1 MGICAEQVTWKR
13 FLQSFVWQ
21 ISPYLFKQPL
31 RLAQIHCILPVFNV
45 QAHAINKAT
54 FVCQ

>member
-1 MGICAEQVTWKR
+1 MGICAEHVTWKR
-13 FLQSFVWQ
+13 FPQSFVWQ

-31 RLAQIHCILPVFNV
+31 RLAQIHCILLVFNV
-45 QAHAINKAT
+45 QAHTINKAT

>member
-1 MGICAEQVTWKR
+1 MGICAEHVTWKR
-13 FLQSFVWQ
+13 FPQSFVWQ

-31 RLAQIHCILPVFNV
+31 RLAQIHCILLVFNV
-45 QAHAINKAT
+45 QANAINKAT

>member
-1 MGICAEQVTWKR
+1 MDVCAELVTWKR

-31 RLAQIHCILPVFNV
+31 RLAQIHCIFPVLNV
-45 QAHAINKAT
+45 QVHAINKAT